1 MLEIQCLHCFNTLDI
16 PEWVNT
22 DKYDGEIS
30 CKKCGARLAIKF
42 VGSTKPVKYKV
53 VKEGKPRKVEF
64 NVRLVEKDKM
74 RNQE

>member
-1 MLEIQCLHCFNTLDI
+1 MSEIQCLHCFNTLDI

-30 CKKCGARLAIKF
+30 CKKCGTRLAIKF

-53 VKEGKPRKVEF
+53 VKEGKPSKVVFDVQLVDRKKTDTKE
-64 NVRLVEKDKM
+64 
-74 RNQE
+74 